1 MGTEMLAT
9 VVEVEEL
16 WQTVAAAFI
25 AGVGITFV
33 FSLAVLGA
41 ARFTEASRDGR
52 PLLATLFATLAVAG
66 LIATVAVITIGVIV
80 MTSG

>member
-1 MGTEMLAT
+1 MGTQMLAT

-16 WQTVAAAFI
+16 LQTVAAAFI
-25 AGVGITFV
+25 AGIGITFV

-66 LIATVAVITIGVIV
+66 LVATAAGITVGVIV